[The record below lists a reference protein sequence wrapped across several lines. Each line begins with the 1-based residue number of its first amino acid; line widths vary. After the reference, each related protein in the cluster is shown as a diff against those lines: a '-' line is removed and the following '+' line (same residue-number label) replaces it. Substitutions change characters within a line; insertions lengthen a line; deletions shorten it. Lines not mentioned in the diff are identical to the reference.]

1 MWNLAVASMIS
12 IRLPLPCSQLYTVQT
27 WHRRRS
33 YTKTSLGSSANHRA
47 AMLSIF
53 NNSGMTITNSIAGIT
68 VLLALTFSAASAQET
83 HAGIASVDLFD
94 NGSGVSAGDLN
105 PAQIENLAVLGKV
118 WGFVKYHHPA
128 VTSGS
133 VQWDFEL
140 LRILPKV
147 LAAKDRPAL
156 NLILKQWLDSIGSIM
171 PCNPCAHFSPDNL
184 HLRPA
189 IEWINDPTYLDDGLR
204 QRLTHIHTN
213 RPTRRE
219 QFYVS
224 QTPLGNPDFSNESDY
239 KSIHFP
245 DSGFQL
251 LALFRLWNIIE
262 YWAPYRDVLD
272 EDWDRVLRE
281 AIPGIAKAGSRT
293 SFELEMISV
302 IAKIRDTHTN
312 LWSSLNARPPYGNC
326 TLPVSLRFVQGYAVV
341 DQADTTSALQV
352 GDIIE
357 AMDEHD
363 VKSLVSAWTPYY
375 PASNDA
381 ARLRDIARNLGT
393 GACGAA
399 TVRVRRGA
407 APQMLSMDRIP
418 KNTVKKRSTHDR
430 PGATFQLLNDE
441 VAYIKLSSIKSAD
454 IPSYLL
460 SARTTRGII
469 IDIRNYPG
477 QFVPFALGQ
486 HFVREPSTFAQ
497 LTIGEI
503 SNPGTFRWGPG
514 ATIQPKAPY
523 YPGKVIILVDEMSQ
537 SQAEYTAMALRVSPN
552 ARESEAGLPEQMA
565 MYPRYRCLVD

>member
-1 MWNLAVASMIS
+1 
-12 IRLPLPCSQLYTVQT
+12 
-27 WHRRRS
+27 
-33 YTKTSLGSSANHRA
+33 
-47 AMLSIF
+47 
-53 NNSGMTITNSIAGIT
+53 MTITQSIAGIA
-68 VLLALTFSAASAQET
+68 VLFALTFSAASAQQKY
-83 HAGIASVDLFD
+83 AGIASDHLFD
-94 NGSGVSAGDLN
+94 IGSGVNSGDLN
-105 PAQIENLAVLGKV
+105 SAQVENLAVLGKI
-118 WGFVKYHHPA
+118 WGFVKYHHPT
-128 VTSGS
+128 VISGH

-140 LRILPKV
+140 LKILPKV
-147 LAAKDRPAL
+147 LAAKDQPAT
-156 NLILKQWLDSIGSIM
+156 NLILKQWLDSMGSIA
-171 PCNPCAHFSPDNL
+171 PCDPCVHFSPDNL
-184 HLRPA
+184 YMRPA
-189 IEWINDPTYLDDGLR
+189 LGWIDDSTFLDDGLR
-204 QRLTHIHTN
+204 QRLKHIHAS
-213 RPTRRE
+213 RPARPA

-224 QTPLGNPDFSNESDY
+224 QTQLGNPDFSNEADY

-245 DSGFQL
+245 DAGFQL

-272 EDWDRVLRE
+272 EDWDQVLRD
-281 AIPGIAKAGSRT
+281 AIPGIAKANSRK

-326 TLPVSLRFVQGYAVV
+326 TLPVGLRFVQGYAVV
-341 DQADTTSALQV
+341 DQADTASALQV

-357 AMDEHD
+357 AMDDHD

-399 TVRVRRGA
+399 TVRVKRGA
-407 APQMLSMDRIP
+407 DPQTLSMDRVP
-418 KNTVKKRSTHDR
+418 KNTIKKRSTHDR

-454 IPSYLL
+454 IPSYLA

-497 LTIGEI
+497 FTVGDI
-503 SNPGTFRWGPG
+503 SNPGTFRWGPS

-552 ARESEAGLPEQMA
+552 ARVIGSRTAGADGNVSQIPLPGGLSTMISGIGVFYADRQPTQRVGIIPDVEILPTIEAIRAGRDEVLDAAINEI
-565 MYPRYRCLVD
+565 RRR